1 MKPYR
6 PPQAIQ
12 DAKISKIT
20 SCEDT
25 FAALS
30 FNGELF
36 TFSVPSTTDGDGAS
50 GKERPS
56 FKPQRVWAL
65 RKKFSAVKVTVVDYY
80 DVILALT
87 LSGRRLGIRWIY
99 HRLHRVRACIRA
111 LA

>member
-1 MKPYR
+1 MSVFTFEISSFPGHAFPPEMQPYR
-6 PPQAIQ
+6 PPEAIQ
-12 DAKISKIT
+12 DAKITKIT

-36 TFSVPSTTDGDGAS
+36 TFSVPSITEGDGAS

-65 RKKFSAVKVTVVDYY
+65 RKKFSAVKVIPFV
-80 DVILALT
+80 
-87 LSGRRLGIRWIY
+87 
-99 HRLHRVRACIRA
+99 
-111 LA
+111 